1 MRGQIRMIVAQG
13 LTRRYGQVTA
23 VDDVSFTVEPGV
35 VTGFLGPNGAGKS
48 TTMRLMLGLDQG
60 EGRTTFDGRTY
71 AELDHP
77 TQTVG
82 VLLDAGAVHPGRT
95 ARAHLR
101 MIAAGAGLPRRRVD
115 EVLEMVGLGSAA
127 DRRAG
132 GFSLGMRQRLGLAA
146 ALLGDPAAIM
156 LDEPAN
162 GLDPEGIRWLRDLL
176 KVFAA
181 EGRAVLVSSHLL
193 NEMAVLADSL
203 IVLGGGRLIAAE
215 SADDFIARHS
225 RKEVITRADRP
236 EELLRALWAAGFEAS
251 QGQDGRITVV
261 NAATDDVAAAAR
273 SAGVTLL
280 ELSAVRADLEEAFFQ
295 ATSDVA
301 AYKAHAPQG
310 SN

>member
-71 AELDHP
+71 AELEYP

-115 EVLEMVGLGSAA
+115 EVLEMVGLASAA
-127 DRRAG
+127 NRRAG
-132 GFSLGMRQRLGLAA
+132 EFSLGMRQRLGLAA
-146 ALLGDPAAIM
+146 ALLGDPAVIM

-176 KVFAA
+176 KVFAG

-215 SADDFIARHS
+215 STDDFIARHS
-225 RKEVITRADRP
+225 RKEVITRADQP
-236 EELLRALWAAGFEAS
+236 EALLRTLWAAGFEAS
-251 QGQDGRITVV
+251 QEQDGRITVV
-261 NAATDDVAAAAR
+261 NATTDGVAAAAR

-280 ELSAVRADLEEAFFQ
+280 ELSAVRADLEEAFFK

-301 AYKAHAPQG
+301 AYKAHAPQARI
-310 SN
+310 